1 MNLLDVL
8 YSPWAI
14 LPEHLTLMQ
23 EIYGAH
29 LRGDRPDIAALEA
42 RRGAPLPGPV
52 PGGYEVRNGVAV
64 IPVRGAIAQRMSLMQ
79 EVSGGT
85 SSDLLT
91 RDIKAAVE
99 DKKVRA
105 LLLHI
110 DSPGGTVAG
119 TEGAASALFAARQL
133 KPTATLSDNLV
144 ASAAYWIGSAASKV
158 YLGSQVDR
166 LGSIGIVATHR
177 NISRMEEAA
186 GIQTTEI
193 TAGKYKRI
201 ASQYGPL
208 TDPGRRSIQEEV
220 DAIYEI
226 FVDFVAQYRSVTHEQ
241 ALAMADGKVFMGQQ
255 AIDIGLADGF
265 HSLEGLI
272 AELND
277 STAGWE
283 PPPSRQASAAL
294 PPLAAVATGPPPA
307 ATQLTTLPPLSMT
320 TTQEQVAQWAA
331 DNQEA
336 ASILREEGAAT
347 ERAELQPQIEKA
359 RAEGAEAERERVAGV
374 RAALIPGHEALI
386 EKFCADGKTTG
397 GEAALAVT
405 AAERELREAA
415 ASSRLTNATPA
426 VPFAGVSEGQREAK
440 APPKAEINPRAVADK
455 AREIAEQAKAS
466 GTTMPIEQACI
477 KAREALY
484 PTSNT

>member
-1 MNLLDVL
+1 MNLVDVL

-14 LPEHLTLMQ
+14 LPEHLTLMRQ
-23 EIYGAH
+23 IYGAH
-29 LRGDRPDIAALEA
+29 LRGDRTDIAALEA
-42 RRGAPLPGPV
+42 RRGAPLSGPV

-226 FVDFVAQYRSVTHEQ
+226 FVDFVAQYRSVTQEQ
-241 ALAMADGKVFMGQQ
+241 ALAMLMGRYLW
-255 AIDIGLADGF
+255 G
-265 HSLEGLI
+265 SK
-272 AELND
+272 
-277 STAGWE
+277 
-283 PPPSRQASAAL
+283 R
-294 PPLAAVATGPPPA
+294 
-307 ATQLTTLPPLSMT
+307 
-320 TTQEQVAQWAA
+320 
-331 DNQEA
+331 
-336 ASILREEGAAT
+336 
-347 ERAELQPQIEKA
+347 
-359 RAEGAEAERERVAGV
+359 
-374 RAALIPGHEALI
+374 
-386 EKFCADGKTTG
+386 
-397 GEAALAVT
+397 
-405 AAERELREAA
+405 
-415 ASSRLTNATPA
+415 
-426 VPFAGVSEGQREAK
+426 
-440 APPKAEINPRAVADK
+440 
-455 AREIAEQAKAS
+455 
-466 GTTMPIEQACI
+466 
-477 KAREALY
+477 
-484 PTSNT
+484 